1 MRVKNIFIKETS
13 DNLTVL
19 EHELNKP
26 EGAPLSA
33 KAVEMVIR
41 TMHNI
46 KGTAPMVGF
55 NVLPEI
61 AILIEKAY
69 KIIQSDAVEFNA
81 CLVHSK
87 TQVAVSVIQEL
98 LANDDAHTPKTKEE
112 QSILI
117 DFFND
122 INRLKAQTND
132 R

>member
-1 MRVKNIFIKETS
+1 MKVKNIFIKETT

-19 EHELNKP
+19 KHELNKS
-26 EGAPLSA
+26 EGEPLSA

-46 KGTAPMVGF
+46 KGTAPMVGYF
-55 NVLPEI
+55 ALPEI
-61 AILIEKAY
+61 ATPIEQAY
-69 KIIQSDAVEFNA
+69 KIIQSNTVEFNA
-81 CLVHSK
+81 CLVNSK
-87 TQVAVSVIQEL
+87 TQIAVSVIQKL

-117 DFFND
+117 EFFND

-132 R
+132 